1 MGKLEV
7 ARKEGEQMVMGK
19 LCRVRAGSGNTPM
32 RAAERAAD
40 SASKGTESQAIGM
53 T

>member
-1 MGKLEV
+1 M
-7 ARKEGEQMVMGK
+7 ARKEGEQVVMGK